1 MTMYSCRLSF
11 REAILL
17 QNAIDLRVLAELG
30 GLEPTLED
38 V

>member
-1 MTMYSCRLSF
+1 MSPLI

-17 QNAIDLRVLAELG
+17 QNAIDLRVLQELG
-30 GLEPTLED
+30 GPEPTLED